1 MKIFKSE
8 FGELEKH
15 RWMRVCTEHQTMP
28 SKTPLAQG
36 TKTCYLQL
44 VFGAIPKW

>member
-1 MKIFKSE
+1 
-8 FGELEKH
+8 
-15 RWMRVCTEHQTMP
+15 MP

-44 VFGAIPKW
+44 VFGAIPGAVRERSAKPLCIGSNPIGT